1 MVQAQTFMSA
11 SLAPNSKS
19 TYKSAWKSYI
29 NFCIGHGL
37 QPLPATERNLILYFT
52 HAAIRNIAHSS
63 MTVYLSGLRHHC
75 QLFGHDINIESM
87 NSLYHLLR
95 GIRRTQGNSL
105 TRPKRQPIKLSHLSK
120 LHFYVSLHFKT
131 SDANMLWC
139 AFTMAFFGLLRSSE
153 YTSPGDS
160 AVSSSNLLFNHVTVS
175 ADSRIMF
182 IYLHGSKTDPFRKG
196 VVIRLYRLTSP
207 FCPVQA
213 ALRYIQFHP
222 SNTGPF
228 FQFQNGTHL
237 TRIRISNIL
246 QATFPM
252 INNINTH
259 SFRIGGASMAASHG
273 IPDSIIQIMGRWSS
287 DCFRQYIQLPDAN
300 LAAYQQ
306 IMTDPAHHSR
316 LWDSDS
322 LSSRLL

>member
-1 MVQAQTFMSA
+1 MAQAQTFMSA

-19 TYKSAWKSYI
+19 TDKSAWKSYL

-37 QPLPATERNLILYFT
+37 QPLPATERNLVLYFT

-75 QLFGHDINIESM
+75 QLLGHDINIDNM
-87 NSLYHLLR
+87 NCLYHLLR

-105 TRPKRQPIKLSHLSK
+105 TRPIRQPIKLHHLSK
-120 LHFYVSLHFKT
+120 LHFYVALHFKAA
-131 SDANMLWC
+131 DANMLWC
-139 AFTMAFFGLLRSSE
+139 AFTVAFFGLLRSSE

-160 AVSSSNLLFNHVTVS
+160 TVSSTTLLFNHVTVS
-175 ADSRIMF
+175 ANSKMMF
-182 IYLHGSKTDPFRKG
+182 IHLHGSKTDPFCKG
-196 VVIRLYRLTSP
+196 VVIRLYRLASP

-213 ALRYIQFHP
+213 AFRYFPYHS

-228 FQFQNGTHL
+228 FQFQNRTHL

-246 QATFPM
+246 QAAFPTVQ
-252 INNINTH
+252 NINTH
-259 SFRIGGASMAASHG
+259 SFRIGGASMATSHG
-273 IPDSIIQIMGRWSS
+273 IPDSVIQIMGRWSS
-287 DCFRQYIQLPDAN
+287 DCFRQYMQLPGVN
-300 LAAYQQ
+300 LAGYQQ
-306 IMTDPAHHSR
+306 IMTDPTHHSR

-322 LSSRLL
+322 LSLLLL